1 MGALR
6 TVAVHAAA
14 GVFNGL
20 YRLFCLG
27 KRRDEVLFVSRKAD
41 APSYDY
47 LECGAAF
54 KQRGL
59 VPVYLTQ
66 RLGAKTVFPYAWL
79 VLREIYHLARCRV
92 CVIDRYDPV
101 VCLINFTCEAPT
113 EAEAL
118 ALHHDFPRKPV
129 VVQLWHAFGAFKKFG
144 YQALDIAEGHSTKEA
159 MLFKIH
165 RNYSWVVCSGEGA
178 RAGFAEAFACPKER
192 VVPLSRPTQR
202 RMRELAQQ
210 AAAAGESMRQTADGQ
225 ARWEAGE
232 QSQQAAAAQ
241 ASASRKPASRKPVV
255 LFAPTI
261 RKYDKAAH
269 PVQDLMERAGELSAQ
284 TPYETRWALHPL
296 ESGKEA
302 AGGVP
307 AHVLEADFV
316 VTDYSSIVYE
326 AYLLGKRVVFF
337 VPDIEH
343 YRLSPGLNID
353 PTNVCPKLCA
363 STQDELLAM
372 LEAWAQHP
380 EAYPREQL
388 ERFVDGAFEG
398 SGEDPAADIADF
410 VLGKLS
416 ESENN

>member
-59 VPVYLTQ
+59 VPVYLTL

-118 ALHHDFPRKPV
+118 ALHHDFPREPV

-202 RMRELAQQ
+202 RMRELAKKAERAGLAKK
-210 AAAAGESMRQTADGQ
+210 AADAAESTH
-225 ARWEAGE
+225 
-232 QSQQAAAAQ
+232 S
-241 ASASRKPASRKPVV
+241 SRNPVV

-261 RKYDKAAH
+261 RKYDKTAH
-269 PVQDLMERAGELSAQ
+269 PVQDLMECADKLFAEA
-284 TPYETRWALHPL
+284 PYEVRWALHPL

-307 AHVLEADFV
+307 VHVLEADYV

-343 YRLSPGLNID
+343 YRRSPGLNVD
-353 PTNVCPKLCA
+353 LAQACPQLCA
-363 STQDELLAM
+363 ATQEELLAK
-372 LEAWAQHP
+372 LDAWARDP
-380 EAYPREQL
+380 ETYPQNEL
-388 ERFVDGAFEG
+388 EGFIDGAFEG
-398 SGEDPAADIADF
+398 SGEDPAADLADF
-410 VLGKLS
+410 VLQKLS
-416 ESENN
+416 ESESD

>member
-20 YRLFCLG
+20 YKLFCLG

-59 VPVYLTQ
+59 APVYLTQ

-101 VCLINFTCEAPT
+101 VCLINFACEAPT
-113 EAEAL
+113 AAEAL
-118 ALHHDFPRKPV
+118 ALHHDFPREPV

-144 YQALDIAEGHSTKEA
+144 YQALDIAEGHSTEEA

-165 RNYSWVVCSGEGA
+165 RNYSRVVCSGEGA

-210 AAAAGESMRQTADGQ
+210 AAAEQT
-225 ARWEAGE
+225 
-232 QSQQAAAAQ
+232 
-241 ASASRKPASRKPVV
+241 PASRKPVV

-269 PVQDLMERAGELSAQ
+269 PVQDLMERAGELFAQ
-284 TPYETRWALHPL
+284 APYETRWALHPL

-363 STQDELLAM
+363 PTQDELLAM
-372 LEAWAQHP
+372 LETWAQHP
-380 EAYPREQL
+380 ETYPHEQL
-388 ERFVDGAFEG
+388 ERFIDGAFEG

-410 VLGKLS
+410 VLRKLS